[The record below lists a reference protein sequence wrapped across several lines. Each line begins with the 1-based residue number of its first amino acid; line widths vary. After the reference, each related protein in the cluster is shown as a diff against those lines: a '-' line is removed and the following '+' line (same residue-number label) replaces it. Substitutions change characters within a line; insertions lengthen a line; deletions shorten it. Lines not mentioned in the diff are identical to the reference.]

1 MLEIDLD
8 ILWIFK
14 SIFLKIFR
22 KQEKKLKILTRVTE
36 YVIAYCYN
44 KKIGRSV

>member
-36 YVIAYCYN
+36 YVMACCYN
-44 KKIGRSV
+44 RKIGEPV